1 MSVAMT
7 KKILRSKAVIFA
19 TETDMRPYL
28 YKAWAF
34 VRWHIWD
41 KFCLR
46 RALGRATIEVVDDG

>member
-1 MSVAMT
+1 MT

-28 YKAWAF
+28 YEAWAF

-46 RALGRATIEVVDDG
+46 RALSRATIEVVDDG